1 MFTAMRPQILFPLF
15 AEVSSLKGVGPRILP
30 LVQKVAGPLVRDLVF
45 LSPSGVIVR
54 RPMEAAT
61 AVDGEVGIFEIV
73 IDRLFVPSR
82 PGAPLK
88 VRASDATQKK
98 IRSAPAKCL
107 LSSRQ
112 GRLPPLVRAPF
123 VRDTKLRKT
132 RKWRSSKN

>member
-1 MFTAMRPQILFPLF
+1 MFPAMRPQILFPLF

-54 RPMEAAT
+54 RPMEAST

-88 VRASDATQKK
+88 V
-98 IRSAPAKCL
+98 
-107 LSSRQ
+107 
-112 GRLPPLVRAPF
+112 
-123 VRDTKLRKT
+123 
-132 RKWRSSKN
+132 